1 MPKIRR
7 SKELAGAITCFVT
20 ALLIGG
26 GMLASAGLAVQ
37 DYLTAQAAL
46 KIQPAQENIRFHKA
60 SIIKTNNGTFSEYYQ
75 FKGGRH
81 LVADT
86 TYAVPVDEI
95 TQEQAREL
103 AEKAVTVSIA
113 HKDFG
118 ISGSADRWLL
128 GIEAE
133 GKQYLNPTKSG
144 EMYVNEKRKTLYWVW
159 IIAALGLLIICAG
172 GKILIFHFTPRS

>member
-1 MPKIRR
+1 MPKIHR
-7 SKELAGAITCFVT
+7 SQDLPGAITLFGA

-26 GMLASAGLAVQ
+26 GMLAATGVAVQ
-37 DYLTAQAAL
+37 EYLTAQAAL
-46 KIQPAQENIRFHKA
+46 KIQPVQENTRFHKA
-60 SIIKTNNGTFSEYYQ
+60 AIVETNRGLFSRYYQ

-86 TYAVPVDEI
+86 TYAVPVDDI
-95 TQEQAREL
+95 AQEQVREL
-103 AEKAVTVSIA
+103 AGKAVTVSIA

-118 ISGSADRWLL
+118 IGGSADHWLL

-159 IIAALGLLIICAG
+159 IIAALGLLVIYAG
-172 GKILIFHFTPRS
+172 GKVLIFHLTP